1 MANHKAKL
9 KKHPNHKA
17 RLKIGT
23 QVEFT
28 FAGQNMMGEIKAIK
42 IDNSYSVTTEW
53 YTVEHKDGTIYPLR
67 VEDKSI
73 ITSKLKTNKAI
84 KAN

>member
-1 MANHKAKL
+1 MAKHKTKAKL

-23 QVEFT
+23 LIGFT
-28 FAGQNMMGEIKAIK
+28 FAGQNMMGRIKEIK
-42 IDNSYSVTTEW
+42 IDNSYSVTTKW

-73 ITSKLKTNKAI
+73 ITSKLKTNKA
-84 KAN
+84 N

>member
-9 KKHPNHKA
+9 KKHPNHKT

-23 QVEFT
+23 LIGFT

-73 ITSKLKTNKAI
+73 TTKPNK
-84 KAN
+84 